1 ASVGMETPTTHSPKR
16 HSFTN
21 TLITISLQLLLW
33 SSLFPLSVQVSLF
46 GLSKIDKSLFLADVI
61 CIAAAGTSILVV
73 LLHTL
78 VARLQDKVF
87 SRWAKVAA
95 AIFKVTTL
103 FFSCIAVLLWITTV
117 GLSIIFAFARQ
128 PTCRPASYDTHDMWR
143 KGSVCY
149 AQRAA
154 LVVSMLAFIVSF
166 VLCFTYN
173 VSHDPFAAGLF
184 GPTQTGVCLTK
195 SDLGRTTPM
204 VNRHS
209 TLSFKCRSMLS
220 PIAISSP
227 IRISSP
233 LRAMMNANDEKS
245 ARPLSIDKSPL
256 LSKTPSPLH
265 SATSSI
271 DSVSG
276 QPPAAYIQSARYQP
290 SRVPTAYVPSPHGTH
305 LYSPKHLPKAIVS
318 AMSADLKPPTAAA
331 AAYPPQRA
339 PTLPKIA
346 PAISYPAP
354 SITPIQTTSLYTSR
368 RVSSMFMTPTA
379 HMAPPLINKTPSSER
394 KLDTFASSPL
404 AHMPPIQ
411 PKNLYSTRRAPTP
424 YVPYKPATPAPSQVS
439 SDAPRRFPVASAYA
453 PSSVRVPSSLLQP
466 PPSIRRLR
474 SADRGVS
481 YASNTSSIYSR
492 LPTDDK

>member
-1 ASVGMETPTTHSPKR
+1 
-16 HSFTN
+16 
-21 TLITISLQLLLW
+21 
-33 SSLFPLSVQVSLF
+33 
-46 GLSKIDKSLFLADVI
+46 
-61 CIAAAGTSILVV
+61 
-73 LLHTL
+73 
-78 VARLQDKVF
+78 
-87 SRWAKVAA
+87 
-95 AIFKVTTL
+95 
-103 FFSCIAVLLWITTV
+103 
-117 GLSIIFAFARQ
+117 
-128 PTCRPASYDTHDMWR
+128 
-143 KGSVCY
+143 
-149 AQRAA
+149 
-154 LVVSMLAFIVSF
+154 
-166 VLCFTYN
+166 
-173 VSHDPFAAGLF
+173 
-184 GPTQTGVCLTK
+184 
-195 SDLGRTTPM
+195 M

-233 LRAMMNANDEKS
+233 LRAMTNANDEKS
-245 ARPLSIDKSPL
+245 TRPLSIDKSPL
-256 LSKTPSPLH
+256 LSKSPSPSH

-271 DSVSG
+271 DSVNN
-276 QPPAAYIQSARYQP
+276 QPSAAYIPSARYQP

-346 PAISYPAP
+346 PAISYRAPSAPRRAPSLPRHIPIVLQQPPAP
-354 SITPIQTTSLYTSR
+354 PQRDPVPEITPIQTTSLYTSR

-379 HMAPPLINKTPSSER
+379 HMAPPIINKTPSPER
-394 KLDTFASSPL
+394 NLDTFASSPL

-439 SDAPRRFPVASAYA
+439 SVAPRRFPVASAYA